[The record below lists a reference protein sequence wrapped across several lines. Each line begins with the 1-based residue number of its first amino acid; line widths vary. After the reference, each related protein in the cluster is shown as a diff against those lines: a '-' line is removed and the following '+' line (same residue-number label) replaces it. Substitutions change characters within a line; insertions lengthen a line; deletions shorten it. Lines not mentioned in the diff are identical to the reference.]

1 MVPAP
6 VQFVGRAYDLRQAGY
21 EYHSSMTVAARL
33 INTSWL
39 WANVREQGG
48 CLRMFGRVQPPH
60 RTAFLR
66 LLPGPQRR
74 RNPGGLRRHTEFP
87 EHRGPERPGPDPADC
102 RHIRVVGSGPSA
114 QGPGPD
120 GTGQIPDGQHA
131 RHAAATPGGDFGD
144 ASGACARL
152 GRIPAGGGGGHQHR
166 GDGIGGSL
174 GQGRSRR
181 CRAFPAPGRFSS
193 DIGAKH
199 HVRRD
204 PRPWSGSPL
213 VDPRRPTRGRSW
225 PSAAQAEAWMARQ
238 AAWVAARE
246 PEVQALV
253 SDWNPHR
260 SRLNDLA
267 EGPLRGML
275 AGIKDIFH
283 VDGLPTRGGTSL
295 PVEALS
301 GATGNAVNRL
311 VRAGALMA
319 AKTVTT
325 EFAYFEPGPT
335 TNPWHASR
343 TPGGSSSGSAAGV
356 AAGYFDVAL
365 GTQTVGSVIR
375 PAAFCGVPGYKPTL
389 GAIRRDG
396 LLVFSR
402 TVDHVGL
409 FSRTWED
416 MLAAADALSIAPI
429 APAPSETSVLG
440 LITGPYAQQASEYMR
455 GQVAAWCGRM
465 EQAGFQVREVAAP
478 VGHRT
483 TQQPAQGLDR
493 PRFGGPAPTVVRRL
507 LASVPAAHGGLDR
520 GRNARRQRPLR
531 SLPGQQG
538 RNPGGTARHH
548 GGSGR
553 GPAGQFRRPW
563 MWRLSA
569 SPIPAIRS

>member
-1 MVPAP
+1 M
-6 VQFVGRAYDLRQAGY
+6 
-21 EYHSSMTVAARL
+21 S
-33 INTSWL
+33 
-39 WANVREQGG
+39 
-48 CLRMFGRVQPPH
+48 
-60 RTAFLR
+60 
-66 LLPGPQRR
+66 
-74 RNPGGLRRHTEFP
+74 
-87 EHRGPERPGPDPADC
+87 
-102 RHIRVVGSGPSA
+102 
-114 QGPGPD
+114 
-120 GTGQIPDGQHA
+120 
-131 RHAAATPGGDFGD
+131 AATP
-144 ASGACARL
+144 
-152 GRIPAGGGGGHQHR
+152 
-166 GDGIGGSL
+166 
-174 GQGRSRR
+174 
-181 CRAFPAPGRFSS
+181 
-193 DIGAKH
+193 
-199 HVRRD
+199 
-204 PRPWSGSPL
+204 PWSGSPL
-213 VDPRRPTRGRSW
+213 VDPRRPARGRSW

-246 PEVQALV
+246 SEVQALV

-260 SRLNDLA
+260 SRLNDLP

-311 VRAGALMA
+311 VRAGALIA

-402 TVDHVGL
+402 TVDHVGV

-416 MLAAADALSIAPI
+416 MLAAADALSMVPI
-429 APAPSETSVLG
+429 APPPSEAPVLG
-440 LITGPYAQQASEYMR
+440 LVTGPYAQQASEYMR

-465 EQAGFQVREVAAP
+465 EQAGFQVREVAALSDIEQHNDL
-478 VGHRT
+478 HRDLT
-483 TQQPAQGLDR
+483 ARDLADRHRQLFADFSHLYR
-493 PRFGGPAPTVVRRL
+493 PRTAALIEDGMRVDNDRYAACLANRAAIQAELRGTMETAGVDL
-507 LASVPAAHGGLDR
+507 LVSPAALDVAPPGLAYTGDPVMNLPWTHAGVPVTTFPIALDDR
-520 GRNARRQRPLR
+520 V
-531 SLPGQQG
+531 PGMQL
-538 RNPGGTARHH
+538 
-548 GGSGR
+548 
-553 GPAGQFRRPW
+553 PAGVQVAAGFGRDSDLLHWSRTLAGLSEPW
-563 MWRLSA
+563 
-569 SPIPAIRS
+569 SPQRHAP